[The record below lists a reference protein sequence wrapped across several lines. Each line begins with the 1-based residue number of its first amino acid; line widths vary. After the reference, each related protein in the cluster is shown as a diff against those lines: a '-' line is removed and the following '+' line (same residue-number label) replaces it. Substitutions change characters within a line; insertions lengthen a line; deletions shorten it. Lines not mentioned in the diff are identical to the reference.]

1 MTIEAPAYSISE
13 YEHPIALFGTRL
25 SKDGFT
31 LQLMFGRADREMIL
45 NKIRSYG
52 STGNPIILLL
62 DYALSLPERRAIAS
76 MLKREGINT
85 RTTLLIDRILAVFL
99 AGIPKMG
106 RMKALLQTALPF
118 GRLNPYQI
126 SGAAVPPEMFM
137 GRREELNSILNPN
150 GTHIIYG
157 GRQLG
162 KSALLFRA
170 KDQIDNRAMAI
181 GVWSSAC

>member
-1 MTIEAPAYSISE
+1 MKDFFDRAGLGHQDITDLDSPKLSKAVTIEAPAYSISE

-85 RTTLLIDRILAVFL
+85 STTLLIDRILAVSPVS
-99 AGIPKMG
+99 IP
-106 RMKALLQTALPF
+106 
-118 GRLNPYQI
+118 
-126 SGAAVPPEMFM
+126 
-137 GRREELNSILNPN
+137 
-150 GTHIIYG
+150 
-157 GRQLG
+157 
-162 KSALLFRA
+162 
-170 KDQIDNRAMAI
+170 
-181 GVWSSAC
+181 

>member
-1 MTIEAPAYSISE
+1 
-13 YEHPIALFGTRL
+13 
-25 SKDGFT
+25 
-31 LQLMFGRADREMIL
+31 
-45 NKIRSYG
+45 
-52 STGNPIILLL
+52 
-62 DYALSLPERRAIAS
+62 

-162 KSALLFRA
+162 KSALLFR
-170 KDQIDNRAMAI
+170 
-181 GVWSSAC
+181 